1 MQAEVH
7 GECPLCGSPEAALL
21 SRRAR
26 DGSPLTTVLCHGCG
40 LGRVEPRPSPAELT
54 AFYRDRYRLDYKGLL
69 RPARYHVLRAARLA
83 RERIQRLSD
92 LIAPG
97 DAVLDVGAGG
107 GEFLYLVRAAG
118 CQATGIEPNLGYAG
132 YARDEL
138 GLDVLPGFPED
149 HDFGPRFRLVTLFHV
164 LEHLADP
171 LEGLRRLAGWL
182 LPGGCLVVEVPNFEF
197 ACQHPAH
204 RFHRAH
210 LFHFN
215 SATLR
220 RCGERA
226 GLTPVSTAPSEDG
239 GVLTAIFRMDGAAP
253 SPPEPVAG
261 NFERLWKLECERPP
275 IRYWL
280 APATWRHTAARLLR
294 MTEEHLSA
302 RRFPSRRAILDA
314 LASRGTPAGAGR
326 I

>member
-1 MQAEVH
+1 
-7 GECPLCGSPEAALL
+7 
-21 SRRAR
+21 
-26 DGSPLTTVLCHGCG
+26 
-40 LGRVEPRPSPAELT
+40 
-54 AFYRDRYRLDYKGLL
+54 
-69 RPARYHVLRAARLA
+69 VLRAARLA
-83 RERIQRLSD
+83 RQRLGRLSG
-92 LIAPG
+92 LITCG
-97 DAVLDVGAGG
+97 DSVLDVGAGG

-132 YARDEL
+132 YAREEL
-138 GLDVLPGFPED
+138 GLDVRPGFPED
-149 HDFGPRFRLVTLFHV
+149 HDFGPCFRLITLFHV

-171 LEGLRRLAGWL
+171 VEGLRRLAGWL
-182 LPGGCLVVEVPNFEF
+182 LPGGCLAVEVPNFEF

-226 GLTPVSTAPSEDG
+226 GLTPVSAAFSEDG

-261 NFERLWKLECERPP
+261 NLERLWKIERERRPA
-275 IRYWL
+275 RYWL
-280 APATWRHTAARLLR
+280 SPATWRHTAARLRR
-294 MTEEHLSA
+294 MTGERLAA

-314 LASRGTPAGAGR
+314 LAGPGTPAGVGR